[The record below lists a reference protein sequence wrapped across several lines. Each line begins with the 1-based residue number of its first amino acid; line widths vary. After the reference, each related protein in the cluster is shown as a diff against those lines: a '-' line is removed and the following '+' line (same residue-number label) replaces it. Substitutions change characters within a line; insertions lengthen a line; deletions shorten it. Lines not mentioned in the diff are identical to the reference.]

1 MQDQI
6 LNEEQDLD
14 RELEKIK
21 ARKAELADERQRAAE
36 AERNRQMGIH
46 ANLVQDAQN
55 LRAEAA
61 QAPDQQTKLL
71 LLTQA
76 ADITAEANRLAVEL
90 GLMKP
95 DELEEKPSVSIPEK
109 AKPFI
114 WMGSIA
120 VLLTYLYVKFFGL
133 KDAIDLNNTKVDPF
147 SQVRPYG
154 QDSIQKLV
162 FEKFTLGIDA
172 VSVLVLLGVF
182 APVLLW
188 YFLPFG
194 SKINFQTEF
203 KELTPW
209 QRILVSVLLVLGL
222 FLLVGLSHS
231 VKA

>member
-1 MQDQI
+1 MEI
-6 LNEEQDLD
+6 LNEEQILQQQQDVINARLAGIA
-14 RELEKIK
+14 EEK
-21 ARKAELADERQRAAE
+21 RLAAE
-36 AERNRQMGIH
+36 AEKIKQQGVH

-61 QAPDQQTKLL
+61 QAPDEKTKLL

-76 ADITAEANRLAVEL
+76 ADIQAEANRLAVEL

-95 DELEEKPSVSIPEK
+95 EELEEKPGVSIPEK

-114 WMGSIA
+114 WLGSIA
-120 VLLTYLYVKFFGL
+120 ALLTYLYVKFFGL

-154 QDSIQKLV
+154 LDSIQKLT

-172 VSVLVLLGVF
+172 VSVFILLGVF

-203 KELTPW
+203 KNELTPW
-209 QRILVSVLLVLGL
+209 QRIIVSVLLVLGL